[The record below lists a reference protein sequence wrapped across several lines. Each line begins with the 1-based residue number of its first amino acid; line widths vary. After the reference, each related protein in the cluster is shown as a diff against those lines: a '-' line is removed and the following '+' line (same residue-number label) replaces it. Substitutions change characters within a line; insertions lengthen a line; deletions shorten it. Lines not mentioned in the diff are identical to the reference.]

1 MYTCE
6 TGMKAAIMKS
16 TEPTRRKA
24 AATRSDLIEALVA
37 LPPACYRR
45 GGRIAPLYH
54 ATRRTS
60 AHLCLFTEVPRMGV
74 LRTSR
79 VTNSR
84 TFAVLA
90 WRCGRFVARV
100 SWARATGLTRCAQA
114 GGRSRHRVRH
124 GRNEPRGP
132 RLLWAGLRLS
142 RGGDKGRAREGALH
156 RSALRRDGGRGAGLP
171 GYGRRGPGVP
181 HLLPGDPPH
190 PHAQRRRRAAPLR
203 LERL

>member
-60 AHLCLFTEVPRMGV
+60 AHLCLFTGVP
-74 LRTSR
+74 
-79 VTNSR
+79 
-84 TFAVLA
+84 
-90 WRCGRFVARV
+90 GRRILGSPHPGSCIAPFL
-100 SWARATGLTRCAQA
+100 TGQN
-114 GGRSRHRVRH
+114 HRDQ
-124 GRNEPRGP
+124 PLLLGP
-132 RLLWAGLRLS
+132 A
-142 RGGDKGRAREGALH
+142 H
-156 RSALRRDGGRGAGLP
+156 TTHCGAG
-171 GYGRRGPGVP
+171 
-181 HLLPGDPPH
+181 
-190 PHAQRRRRAAPLR
+190 
-203 LERL
+203 